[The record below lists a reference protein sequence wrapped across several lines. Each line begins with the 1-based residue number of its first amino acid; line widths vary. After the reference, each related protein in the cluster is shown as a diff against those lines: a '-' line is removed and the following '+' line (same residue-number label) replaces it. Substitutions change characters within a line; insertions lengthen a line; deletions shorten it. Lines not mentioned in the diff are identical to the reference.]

1 MAGNGVSDMRE
12 VELYRLEGIY
22 RDDLVVKGF
31 TFGKGDKAACVVG
44 PLRGNE
50 IQQLYICSQLVKA
63 LKELEANDCIT
74 SGKQIMVVPVVNH
87 YSMNIGRRFFGVS
100 NTDINR
106 CFPGND
112 YSDTSN
118 RIADGLFK
126 NIQDY
131 TYGIHLASFYM
142 TGEFVPHVRMMET
155 GFQNTS
161 LANLFGL
168 PYVVV
173 RKPTPIDTKTL
184 NYNWQD
190 DMTAAFSLYTNKN
203 DTIDENSATQAVA
216 AILRFLTRMGII
228 HYESHSGYIS
238 HVIQEED
245 LTQISAMA
253 AGIFRGRVAPGE
265 DVRYSTP
272 LAEIIDPYTGA
283 VKETI
288 LAPTDGIVFF
298 AHTTPLIDEG
308 EIAYRLIHRLHA

>member
-1 MAGNGVSDMRE
+1 MRE
-12 VELYRLEGIY
+12 IEIFRLEGVY
-22 RDDLVVKGF
+22 REDMVVKGF
-31 TFGKGDKAACVVG
+31 TFGKGDKAACIMG

-74 SGKQIMVVPVVNH
+74 TGKQIMVVPVANS

-112 YSDTSN
+112 YGDTSS
-118 RIADGLFK
+118 RIADGVLQQIK
-126 NIQDY
+126 DY
-131 TYGIHLASFYM
+131 TYGIHMASFYM
-142 TGEFVPHVRMMET
+142 TGEFVPHIRMMET
-155 GFQNTS
+155 GYQSTS

-190 DMTAAFSLYTNKN
+190 EMTAAFSLYTNRN
-203 DTIDENSATQAVA
+203 TEIDEESARQAVA
-216 AILRFLTRMGII
+216 AILRFMTRMGLI

-238 HVIQEED
+238 HVIHDED
-245 LTQISAMA
+245 LTNVNTMCG
-253 AGIFRGRVAPGE
+253 GIFRGLVKCGS
-265 DVRYSTP
+265 DVRYGTP
-272 LAEIIDPYTGA
+272 MAEIVDPYTG
-283 VKETI
+283 VIKETI
-288 LAPTDGIVFF
+288 IAPTDGIIFF
-298 AHTTPLIDEG
+298 AHTSPLIDEG
-308 EIAYRLIHRLHA
+308 GIAYRLIHRLHE

>member
-1 MAGNGVSDMRE
+1 MRE
-12 VELYRLEGIY
+12 HELYRLEGIY
-22 RDDLVVKGF
+22 RDDLVVKGY
-31 TFGKGDKAACVVG
+31 TFGKGDKAACIVG

-74 SGKQIMVVPVVNH
+74 SGKQVMVVPIVNH

-112 YSDTSN
+112 YGDTPY
-118 RIADGLFK
+118 RIADGVFK
-126 NIQDY
+126 SISDY

-155 GFQNTS
+155 GYQNAS

-203 DTIDENSATQAVA
+203 DSIDEASAVQAVSS
-216 AILRFLTRMGII
+216 ILRFLTRMGII

-245 LTQISAMA
+245 LSNICSMTS
-253 AGIFRGRVAPGE
+253 GIFRGKVAPGD
-265 DVRYSTP
+265 DVRYSMP

-283 VKETI
+283 TKETI